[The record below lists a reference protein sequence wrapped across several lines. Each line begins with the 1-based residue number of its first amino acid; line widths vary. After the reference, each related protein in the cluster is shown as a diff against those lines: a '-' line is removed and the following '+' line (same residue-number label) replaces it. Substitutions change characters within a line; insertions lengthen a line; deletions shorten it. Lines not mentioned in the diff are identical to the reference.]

1 MASFLSP
8 CSEVRVV
15 SILNDLFNTIWR
27 GKDDLIIFHLA
38 CSG

>member
-1 MASFLSP
+1 MASFFSP

-15 SILNDLFNTIWR
+15 STLNDLFNIIWR

-38 CSG
+38 YSR